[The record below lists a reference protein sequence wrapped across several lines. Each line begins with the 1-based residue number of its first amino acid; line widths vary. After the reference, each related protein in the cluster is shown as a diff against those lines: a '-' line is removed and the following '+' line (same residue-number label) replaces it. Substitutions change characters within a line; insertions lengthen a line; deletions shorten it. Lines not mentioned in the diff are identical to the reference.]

1 MVARNRRSEDSNEDP
16 TRFQKANNWL
26 RYNVHLII
34 LALPLVF
41 GAATTFGLQWKGSP
55 QSIIAHVDHADS
67 VIINM
72 INNQHTKDRL
82 IDSMLAENIR
92 GLSDTV
98 SIVWA
103 KQLILLSVMCQQLTR
118 EQKELISYAI
128 KCSYIPNT
136 TFKKP

>member
-1 MVARNRRSEDSNEDP
+1 MVARNRRSEDNTEDP
-16 TRFQKANNWL
+16 TKIQKANNWL

-41 GAATTFGLQWKGSP
+41 GAATTLGLQWKGSP
-55 QSIIAHVDHADS
+55 QAIITHVDHSDS
-67 VIINM
+67 VIVAM
-72 INNQHTKDRL
+72 INDQHTKDRL
-82 IDSMLAENIR
+82 IDSMLANNIQ

-128 KCSYIPNT
+128 KCSYIPLST
-136 TFKKP
+136 PKTK